1 MYERKISMSRTS
13 LASDIPSPSE
23 PVFSSYRRD
32 FGGSLEALNEI
43 RPRRTSTRR
52 TELSGGIKKRF
63 PVTKENSFAYGE
75 TEYHRFH
82 RSRAQHMMYLR
93 RQASFAAQLSKSEQP
108 EVQL

>member
-1 MYERKISMSRTS
+1 MGTNTFIETAVRLHSKGLLQGLRKSYSLAYLNDLGNQDIMYERKISMSRTS

-52 TELSGGIKKRF
+52 TELRSTTVKKR
-63 PVTKENSFAYGE
+63 T
-75 TEYHRFH
+75 T
-82 RSRAQHMMYLR
+82 RSSAL
-93 RQASFAAQLSKSEQP
+93 K
-108 EVQL
+108 